1 MKVYESI
8 IPNISDWPAHRLS
21 EDRKQFIEEIN
32 NYTFEK
38 LTKQHPQKLAD
49 LLAQTIFMERARV
62 KNTPWKVDPPN
73 DAQFWSR
80 INRKLVR
87 EIDAKDEK
95 AIENNEALLKKIIHH
110 YAEEIVGTFKI
121 STFLFARKF
130 LTVFF
135 GRLLN
140 AASAQ
145 GFFKSVKRLIFGGG
159 ELSLYDRFKVHGE
172 IDHIR
177 NLATKGTLVVV
188 PTHFSNLDSILVGY
202 VMDAKLGLPSFSY
215 GAGLNLYNSGAVA
228 YFLNRLGAYRV
239 DRRKK
244 NSIYLETLKGMSN
257 LSLQRGTNTL
267 FFPGGT
273 RSRSGSLETKLKMG
287 LLGTV
292 IEAQRSSCQKE
303 TGNKIFIVPLV
314 MSYHFVLEGQSLI
327 EQQLRTE
334 GKERY
339 TKTSKDE
346 FYSFRK
352 ITQYIW
358 NFFSEESEITLSF
371 GKPID
376 IMGNF
381 VDFHGESIDKFGNAL
396 DIKEYFMLAE
406 KVTADTQREN
416 EYTHLLAEKITERYF
431 KENVVLSSHLI
442 AFTAF
447 KMLQNKYNKLDIYGL
462 LRLPSDDIIFPM
474 TAFKAAVEQLKHILI
489 RWEHQGK
496 LKCSEQIHWSTEK
509 LIQHGV
515 SELGIYHFTKPLV
528 FNKNKDLISSNF
540 SLLYFYHN
548 RLENYGLDK
557 LLHWSTYD
565 LSLAMEEI
573 AH

>member
-1 MKVYESI
+1 MKVYDSI
-8 IPNISDWPAHRLS
+8 IPNISDWPAHKLS
-21 EDRKQFIEEIN
+21 EDRKQFIAEIN
-32 NYTFEK
+32 AYTFEK
-38 LTKQHPQKLAD
+38 LSAQHPQKLAD
-49 LLAQTIFMERARV
+49 MLAQTIFMERARI
-62 KNTPWKVDPPN
+62 KSTPWKVDPPN
-73 DAQFWSR
+73 DGQFWSK
-80 INRKLVR
+80 INHKLIR
-87 EIDAKDEK
+87 EVEAGDTG
-95 AIENNEALLKKIIHH
+95 AIQNNEALLKKIINR

-130 LTVFF
+130 LSVFF

-145 GFFKSVKRLIFGGG
+145 GFFRSVKRLIFGGG
-159 ELSLYDRFKVHGE
+159 DSILYDRFKVHGD

-177 NLATKGTLVVV
+177 NLVKKGTLVVV
-188 PTHFSNLDSILVGY
+188 PTHFSNLDSILVGF

-215 GAGLNLYNSGAVA
+215 GAGLNLYNSGIIA
-228 YFLNRLGAYRV
+228 YFMNRLGAYRV

-244 NSIYLETLKGMSN
+244 NSIYLETLKAMSN

-292 IEAQRSSCQKE
+292 VEAQRSSCQKE
-303 TGNKIFIVPLV
+303 SDNKIFIVPLV

-327 EQQLRTE
+327 EQQLRAE

-339 TKTSKDE
+339 TRTIKDE
-346 FYSFRK
+346 FYSIRK

-371 GKPID
+371 GKPMD

-381 VDFHGESIDKFGNAL
+381 VNFEGESTDKFGKSI
-396 DIKEYFMLAE
+396 DIKEYFMIDGEVNTDA
-406 KVTADTQREN
+406 QREN
-416 EYTHLLAEKITERYF
+416 EYTQLLAEKITDRYF
-431 KENVVLSSHLI
+431 KENVVLSSHLV
-442 AFTAF
+442 AYAAF
-447 KMLQNKYNKLDIYGL
+447 KMLQQKYSKLNIYGL
-462 LRLPSDDIIFPM
+462 LRLPADDFIFPKEE
-474 TAFKAAVEQLKHILI
+474 FSAVIEQLKQVLI
-489 RWEHQGK
+489 KWERQGK
-496 LKCSEQIHWSTEK
+496 LKCSEQIHWDTEK

-528 FNKNKDLISSNF
+528 RKKNGDLMSSNF

-548 RLENYGLDK
+548 RLEHYGLEK
-557 LLHWSTYD
+557 MIQWGSFK
-565 LSLAMEEI
+565 LSLAMEESGS
-573 AH
+573 